1 MLVSRPA
8 PATGPLTGRE
18 VEVIRLVAAGKTN
31 RAIAAD
37 LSISEKTVARHL
49 TNIFTKLDLP
59 ETRAPRLHSRRP
71 GVTERG
77 WRVATRAMCRSMS
90 IAGSPG
96 TFCR

>member
-18 VEVIRLVAAGKTN
+18 VEVIRLVAAGK
-31 RAIAAD
+31 
-37 LSISEKTVARHL
+37 